1 MHLYIK
7 HYTLCTGV
15 VNVAER
21 EQKCLIRSSRKV
33 SFDRVFTSNNIA
45 FKNLKWSSVKI
56 TKKYKWVFKFFNLLA
71 PRYLIIN

>member
-1 MHLYIK
+1 MNCRFFNNLYNFVDSLCNSITVHLYIK

-33 SFDRVFTSNNIA
+33 FNKTFENI
-45 FKNLKWSSVKI
+45 L
-56 TKKYKWVFKFFNLLA
+56 
-71 PRYLIIN
+71 